1 MIRLLALFTIVPA
14 IELAVLLKL
23 ASLMGIYQT
32 IALILFTGI
41 VGASLARS
49 EGVGILNRLASEV
62 RDGQIPAEALMEAAF
77 IVGGG
82 LLLIT
87 PGVMTDVVGFLVVL
101 GPTRRMMMPH
111 AKRWL
116 KARVRFTSSTA
127 GSVEPEVEH
136 AKDHFKHP
144 VK

>member
-1 MIRLLALFTIVPA
+1 MIRFLALFTIVPA
-14 IELAVLLKL
+14 IELGILLQL
-23 ASLMGIYQT
+23 ADLMGIFQT

-41 VGASLARS
+41 VGASLAKS

-62 RDGQIPAEALMEAAF
+62 RGGQVPAEAMLEAAF

-87 PGVMTDVVGFLVVL
+87 PGVMTDVVGFLVVF
-101 GPTRRMMMPH
+101 GPSRRMLMPP
-111 AKRWL
+111 AKQWI
-116 KARVRFTSSTA
+116 KARVHFSSSTLD
-127 GSVEPEVEH
+127 SVEPEVEH
-136 AKDHFKHP
+136 AKGHFKHP